1 MDQREILWR
10 QYQLNID
17 TYRGYLDLV
26 LKMNGFYYAVTGAI
40 VSYYFAHRTDE
51 LMKLSLI
58 LPLIMSVALSVFF
71 VLGAFAAR
79 VTRSETFA
87 LRDKLELE
95 ATAEMAVLIFLLGIS
110 AGLMVI
116 VASGLGW
123 LLWRG

>member
-1 MDQREILWR
+1 MDQREIFWR

-40 VSYYFAHRTDE
+40 VSYYFAHRTEE

-58 LPLIMSVALSVFF
+58 LPLIMSVALAVFF

-79 VTRSETFA
+79 VTRNETFL
-87 LRDKLELE
+87 LRDKLGLD
-95 ATAEMAVLIFLLGIS
+95 ATAEIAVLIILLAIS
-110 AGLMVI
+110 AGLMMLI
-116 VASGLGW
+116 AGGLGW